1 MPVHLYGHPADMPS
15 LQAVADR
22 HGLQIFEDAAQ
33 AHGAS
38 LDGVPVGAFGT
49 FAVFSL
55 YPTKN
60 MTSGEGGMVAVGDP
74 EVERLLRL
82 YRNQGMERRYE
93 NEVVGFNARMTDIH
107 AAIGRVQ
114 LTRLAAWTRRR
125 QDNAACLDAEL
136 SGVRSRPWRRGPC
149 TSTTSTRSGCPR
161 TVTGS
166 PRRSSGS
173 TASAP
178 ASTTRSPTTA
188 SRRSGRTSTCRRPN
202 APRASALAAGPP
214 VGHGRGPGADRQGCQ
229 RSCRRGRLTGTTPPH
244 GPARTAARGRTAR
257 GAVRGL
263 SPRAAPRQGCP
274 DQAAF
279 LVSQKIS
286 AIWSIL
292 ASSSSALA
300 RSLEPLVP
308 VAPASLVAS
317 LKRVCSSGYFS
328 KCGGLK

>member
-1 MPVHLYGHPADMPS
+1 
-15 LQAVADR
+15 
-22 HGLQIFEDAAQ
+22 
-33 AHGAS
+33 
-38 LDGVPVGAFGT
+38 
-49 FAVFSL
+49 
-55 YPTKN
+55 
-60 MTSGEGGMVAVGDP
+60 MVAVGDP
-74 EVERLLRL
+74 EVERLLRI

-93 NEVVGFNARMTDIH
+93 NEVVGLNARMSDIH

-114 LTRLAAWTRRR
+114 LTRVAAWTRRR
-125 QDNAACLDAEL
+125 QDNAARLDAEL
-136 SGVRSRPWRRGPC
+136 SGVTVPSVARGGRARLPPVHRAGARGPGRVRRGARAGARHRRRDLLP
-149 TSTTSTRSGCPR
+149 GPR
-161 TVTGS
+161 
-166 PRRSSGS
+166 
-173 TASAP
+173 AP
-178 ASTTRSPTTA
+178 ACAVP
-188 SRRSGRTSTCRRPN
+188 GRTSTCRRPN
-202 APRASALAAGPP
+202 APRASASRCRSTRRSRPRTWSGSSTLSTLLPPRAADGYDAAAGP
-214 VGHGRGPGADRQGCQ
+214 GPDC
-229 RSCRRGRLTGTTPPH
+229 CP
-244 GPARTAARGRTAR
+244 GRTAR
-257 GAVRGL
+257 GAARGL